1 MPELLR
7 KLERASMQ
15 NAAAQ
20 ALKSRYFM
28 ARSSLLQVLGLKSCL
43 NQYLDLA
50 AFDRCA
56 RLCGPAGSLSQEA

>member
-43 NQYLDLA
+43 NQYSSKTD
-50 AFDRCA
+50 
-56 RLCGPAGSLSQEA
+56 